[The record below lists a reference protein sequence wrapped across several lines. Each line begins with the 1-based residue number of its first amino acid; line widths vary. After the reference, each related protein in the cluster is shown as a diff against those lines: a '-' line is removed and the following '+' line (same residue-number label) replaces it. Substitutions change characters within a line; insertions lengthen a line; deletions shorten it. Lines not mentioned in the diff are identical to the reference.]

1 MYSDFDRMRDQ
12 ATIRACEERWLN
24 PDTDDYDDYDE
35 DDDYPYEYDTSEEA
49 YD

>member
-12 ATIRACEERWLN
+12 ATIRACEERWLD
-24 PDTDDYDDYDE
+24 PDCNDCDGEYDE
-35 DDDYPYEYDTSEEA
+35 DLPYDTSEEA